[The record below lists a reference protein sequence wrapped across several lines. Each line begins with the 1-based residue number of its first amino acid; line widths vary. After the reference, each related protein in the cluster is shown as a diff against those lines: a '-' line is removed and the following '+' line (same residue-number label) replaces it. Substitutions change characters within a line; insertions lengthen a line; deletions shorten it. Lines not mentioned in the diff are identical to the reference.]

1 MEGVLEK
8 SLAEEKFEK
17 LLLQERQA
25 LENQARLL
33 SNSYQGARVLL
44 SKGNDD
50 DQFNVYGLLQN
61 RDLLVGLEPSLSDQ
75 FDILQ
80 YFYDN
85 NLLDVDQVLIAVNNI
100 RSHKTMLRCVNEANK
115 TVRELNLV
123 QKKINASKSM
133 SDSEKASRVLR
144 SKLSDEEK
152 VDVLRA
158 MAYRSCAPSKKEK
171 VDVTEAM
178 VSSDLI
184 STLRNSYAQVIEGVT
199 PYLSKYYSKVAG
211 LPPEM
216 IRYYESATKIYEE
229 LKKEGREEELSGKLN
244 YDDMRLSLSVWHA
257 IDLRGKIDEM
267 LKGSVQSVE
276 QFQQVQNYLSSLSSS
291 FETIKSLDDSFSQ
304 EKSVSGERQVYFLLD
319 NDGKPFFD
327 VSKFS
332 DGEKRKVSSLLEKL
346 HNEGMSDK
354 DMKSH
359 PILVPR
365 KLPHHMYTL
374 RASDY
379 LVSYIPYNGDVLVLT
394 FGDRRNIY
402 EDSTKIS
409 EREAPL
415 IARTIESMK
424 SQSPAFVMAQSS
436 FSEGLDS
443 AVSLG
448 VGGLVK

>member
-1 MEGVLEK
+1 
-8 SLAEEKFEK
+8 
-17 LLLQERQA
+17 
-25 LENQARLL
+25 
-33 SNSYQGARVLL
+33 
-44 SKGNDD
+44 
-50 DQFNVYGLLQN
+50 
-61 RDLLVGLEPSLSDQ
+61 
-75 FDILQ
+75 
-80 YFYDN
+80 
-85 NLLDVDQVLIAVNNI
+85 
-100 RSHKTMLRCVNEANK
+100 
-115 TVRELNLV
+115 
-123 QKKINASKSM
+123 
-133 SDSEKASRVLR
+133 
-144 SKLSDEEK
+144 
-152 VDVLRA
+152 
-158 MAYRSCAPSKKEK
+158 
-171 VDVTEAM
+171 
-178 VSSDLI
+178 
-184 STLRNSYAQVIEGVT
+184 
-199 PYLSKYYSKVAG
+199 
-211 LPPEM
+211 
-216 IRYYESATKIYEE
+216 
-229 LKKEGREEELSGKLN
+229 
-244 YDDMRLSLSVWHA
+244 
-257 IDLRGKIDEM
+257 M

-304 EKSVSGERQVYFLLD
+304 EKGVSGERQVYFLLD

-332 DGEKRKVSSLLEKL
+332 DGEKRKVNSLLEKL

-374 RASDY
+374 RFSDY

-402 EDSTKIS
+402 DDSTKIS

-415 IARTIESMK
+415 IDKTIKSMK

-443 AVSLG
+443 AVSLD

>member
-17 LLLQERQA
+17 LLLQEQQD

-61 RDLLVGLEPSLSDQ
+61 RDLLVSLEPSLSDQ

-80 YFYDN
+80 YFYNN

-115 TVRELNLV
+115 TVRELNSV
-123 QKKINASKSM
+123 QKKIKASKSM

-152 VDVLRA
+152 VNVLRA
-158 MAYRSCAPSKKEK
+158 MAYRSCAHSKEEK
-171 VDVTEAM
+171 VDVTEDV

-229 LKKEGREEELSGKLN
+229 LR
-244 YDDMRLSLSVWHA
+244 
-257 IDLRGKIDEM
+257 
-267 LKGSVQSVE
+267 
-276 QFQQVQNYLSSLSSS
+276 
-291 FETIKSLDDSFSQ
+291 
-304 EKSVSGERQVYFLLD
+304 
-319 NDGKPFFD
+319 
-327 VSKFS
+327 
-332 DGEKRKVSSLLEKL
+332 
-346 HNEGMSDK
+346 
-354 DMKSH
+354 
-359 PILVPR
+359 
-365 KLPHHMYTL
+365 
-374 RASDY
+374 
-379 LVSYIPYNGDVLVLT
+379 
-394 FGDRRNIY
+394 
-402 EDSTKIS
+402 
-409 EREAPL
+409 
-415 IARTIESMK
+415 
-424 SQSPAFVMAQSS
+424 
-436 FSEGLDS
+436 
-443 AVSLG
+443 
-448 VGGLVK
+448 